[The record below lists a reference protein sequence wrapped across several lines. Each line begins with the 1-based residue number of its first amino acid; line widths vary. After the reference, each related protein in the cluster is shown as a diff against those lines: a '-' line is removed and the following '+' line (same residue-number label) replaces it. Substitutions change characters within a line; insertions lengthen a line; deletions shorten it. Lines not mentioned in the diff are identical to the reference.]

1 MKKALIVIVILV
13 LALAGAAFAYQNQS
27 KTTPLI
33 DGLEGAQIVN
43 RKLGFIQA
51 GGMTQQVTQWYVK
64 GVELKE
70 LNDHINMKQKNT
82 IETIYCSPTVDDQ
95 IVIVVSGPSNS
106 LDFAYAWITH
116 MGKVPQ
122 PQTIQSATYTKG
134 LEAGPQGEGDGRGG
148 GSGRG
153 GGRGGGGGQGGQGGQ
168 GGGGEAPDQRGKNK
182 TGPDGP

>member
-13 LALAGAAFAYQNQS
+13 LAVAGAAFAYQSQS

-33 DGLEGAQIVN
+33 DGLEGAQVVN
-43 RKLGFIQA
+43 RKVGFIQA

-70 LNDHINMKQKNT
+70 LNDHINMQQKNPVDT
-82 IETIYCSPTVDDQ
+82 VYCSPTIDKQ
-95 IVIVVSGPSNS
+95 TVIVVSGPSNS
-106 LDFAYAWITH
+106 LDFAYSWITN

-122 PQTIQSATYTKG
+122 PQAIQSATYTRG
-134 LEAGPQGEGDGRGG
+134 LEAGPQGEGEEKAGGG

-153 GGRGGGGGQGGQGGQ
+153 GGRGGGGAGGQ